1 MDFETILLKKEEG
14 VGTIILNRPKALN
27 PLSYKAGVEISAAV
41 EDLKRDDQVRAVI
54 ITGAGTAFSAGGD
67 IREIEKAP
75 PQEAVK
81 FRDFMLVVKKVILD
95 IRGLPKPVITAVN
108 GLAYGVGF
116 SLALCGDIILAAENA
131 SFCQVFVK
139 VGLIPDGGST
149 FFLPRLIGLART
161 FPLVFSGDPISAKEA
176 FDLGLVSKVVASE
189 NLGDEALALA
199 KKLSQGPT
207 QAMGLAKE
215 LIYGGMEKT
224 LSEQLD
230 AEASIQCLCRLTRD
244 HREGLLA
251 FREKRAPKF
260 EGR

>member
-1 MDFETILLKKEEG
+1 MDFETILLKKQEG
-14 VGTIILNRPKALN
+14 VGTIVLNRPRALN

-75 PQEAVK
+75 PQEGVK
-81 FRDFMLVVKKVILD
+81 FREFMLVVKKVIVD

-116 SLALCGDIILAAENA
+116 SLALCGDIILAAETA

-149 FFLPRLIGLART
+149 FFLPRLIGFART

-176 FDLGLVSKVVASE
+176 FDLGLVSKVVACE
-189 NLGDEALALA
+189 KLEEEALDLA
-199 KKLSQGPT
+199 KRLANGPT
-207 QAMGLAKE
+207 RAMGLAKE

-224 LSEQLD
+224 LSDQLD
-230 AEASIQCLCRLTRD
+230 AEASVQCLCRLTRD
-244 HREGLLA
+244 HQEGLLA